1 MAGAGPSRVCNM
13 TFAWRKS
20 TPKDMIEKKARRRH
34 VKKAKKAANSFSH
47 VGNTA
52 LKRVSVQSIGRMMEK
67 IRAKPVSNKMAI
79 LRYS

>member
-1 MAGAGPSRVCNM
+1 M

-20 TPKDMIEKKARRRH
+20 TPKDMVEKKARRRH

-67 IRAKPVSNKMAI
+67 IRAKPASNKMAI
-79 LRYS
+79 LRYSKVYYRLNL